1 MTAFHLV
8 LGLILAGY
16 LGGRIVF
23 PLRNR
28 KVLAAV
34 LLGMIALGAFKSVL
48 VRLLG
53 GPQFFAPQ
61 LPGWVL
67 HFAAWWFGWVYFLLL
82 LMLIAE
88 PMRGL
93 WALWCRKKHRPG
105 LSPRQVNRL
114 HGAFALTAALLAS
127 FALYG
132 GMCAPQIR
140 EMELAFPDLPPEADG
155 LRIAVLSD
163 IHANPTVPEARVREF
178 VRLTM
183 AARPDL
189 ILLLGDYFDGTV
201 AQAGRHVAPL
211 AGLQAKHGV
220 YAIPGNHEYYC
231 GDYPA
236 WRSFL
241 QNLGL
246 TMLENEQVDLPS
258 LNLRIAGITD
268 PAGGKFDR
276 KAPDL
281 AKALAGAKRK
291 FTILLA
297 HRPQHA
303 PEAAKL
309 GAKLQLS
316 GHTHGGSVYGLKEL
330 VAKFNGGYVSGLYL
344 VDNMPLVVSNG
355 TGIWNG
361 LPLRLGSPS
370 EIIVLTLRR
379 RNRR

>member
-1 MTAFHLV
+1 MTAFHFALGV
-8 LGLILAGY
+8 LMTGYLAG
-16 LGGRIVF
+16 RMVP
-23 PLRNR
+23 PLRRR
-28 KVLAAV
+28 KVCAALLLA
-34 LLGMIALGAFKSVL
+34 MIVPGAFKFVI

-53 GPQFFAPQ
+53 GPRFFAPE
-61 LPGWVL
+61 LPGWAL
-67 HFAAWWFGWVYFLLL
+67 HLAGWWFGWVYFLLL
-82 LMLIAE
+82 LMLAAE
-88 PMRGL
+88 PVRGA
-93 WALWCRKKHRPG
+93 WALFCRWRRRPG
-105 LSPRQVNRL
+105 LSLRQVNRL
-114 HGAFALTAALLAS
+114 HASLCLAAAVLAS
-127 FALYG
+127 LALYG
-132 GMCAPQIR
+132 GMRAPQLR
-140 EMELAFPDLPPEADG
+140 EVELAFPDLPPEADG

-189 ILLLGDYFDGTV
+189 ILLLGDYFDGTLP
-201 AQAGRHVAPL
+201 QAGRHVAPL
-211 AGLQAKHGV
+211 AGLRAKHGV
-220 YAIPGNHEYYC
+220 YAVPGNHEYYC

-281 AKALAGAKRK
+281 AKALAGADRK
-291 FTILLA
+291 FTVLLA

-316 GHTHGGSVYGLKEL
+316 GHTHGGSVYGLNYL
-330 VAKFNGGYVSGLYL
+330 VAQFNGGYVSGLYR
-344 VDNMPLVVSNG
+344 VADMPLVVSNG

-370 EIIVLTLRR
+370 EIIMLTLRR
-379 RNRR
+379 R